1 MNRKKSALQLR
12 LGEDNLDHYININID
27 DPSLDN
33 FDTEKLVSDW
43 TESPVISR
51 NLNGHNLS
59 RTETHEEANENV
71 IV

>member
-1 MNRKKSALQLR
+1 M
-12 LGEDNLDHYININID
+12 YINID
-27 DPSLDN
+27 GPSLDN

-43 TESPVISR
+43 IESPVISR